1 MPDRNL
7 SVERVSVRYGPKNA
21 RVSALKDVSVGFHP
35 GELTLVMGPSGSG
48 KTTLLSLLGCLLSPD
63 EGSVFVDGNDVS
75 RLQERHRTRLRT
87 HIGFIFQAFRLFPSL
102 PALENVMI
110 AAEISGNRRHQA
122 ERARKLLTGLG
133 LGEKFKEKPDQL
145 SGGEKQ
151 RVAIARALLSDP
163 PIVLADEPTASLDF
177 ESGRQI
183 SGILQRLAVEQ
194 SRTVVVV
201 SHDHRWIDFAQ
212 RTIILEDGCLVEDRR
227 VPQDR
232 RNVQCQELIPH
243 REAAASRR

>member
-1 MPDRNL
+1 M
-7 SVERVSVRYGPKNA
+7 
-21 RVSALKDVSVGFHP
+21 KDVSVSFHP

-75 RLQERHRTRLRT
+75 RLKERNRTRLRT
-87 HIGFIFQAFRLFPSL
+87 HIGFIFQAFRLFHSL

-110 AAEISGNRRHQA
+110 AAEISGDRRHQSQH
-122 ERARKLLTGLG
+122 ARKLLTDLG

-177 ESGRQI
+177 ESGCQI
-183 SGILQRLAVEQ
+183 SGILRRLAVEQ

-201 SHDHRWIDFAQ
+201 SHDHRWINFAQ
-212 RTIILEDGCLVEDRR
+212 RTIILEDGCVVEDRR
-227 VPQDR
+227 
-232 RNVQCQELIPH
+232 NVECREQVHL
-243 REAAASRR
+243 REAAVSRR